1 MNPVDKLKLGIGLA
15 EFDGQTQLSG
25 RSPALGLYLGQRLA
39 SVDFGL
45 ALAEQIQVGAVQN
58 IDDRVHVV
66 GVRILL
72 EPTPRGTRAFSKPVL
87 SRRLGNVH
95 QKDRIQ
101 NTEVRCQKSEVR
113 SQNRELRTANPEP
126 RTPNPELRTPNF
138 EPRTSNPELRTP
150 N

>member
-66 GVRILL
+66 GVRMLL
-72 EPTPRGTRAFSKPVL
+72 EPTPWGTRAFSKPVL

-101 NTEVRCQKSEVR
+101 NTEYRSQKS
-113 SQNRELRTANPEP
+113 
-126 RTPNPELRTPNF
+126 
-138 EPRTSNPELRTP
+138 EPRTSNPEPRTSNRELRTP
-150 N
+150 NSEPRTAN